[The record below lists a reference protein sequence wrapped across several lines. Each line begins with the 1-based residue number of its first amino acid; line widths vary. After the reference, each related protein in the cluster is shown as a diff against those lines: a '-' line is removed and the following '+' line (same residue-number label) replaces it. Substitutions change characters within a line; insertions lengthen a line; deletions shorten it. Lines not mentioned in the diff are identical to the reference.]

1 MIFSFLKNKIRKKTD
16 VRLLFGVLLFNTWEL
31 VHDAHETKLVDLGR
45 KTTD

>member
-1 MIFSFLKNKIRKKTD
+1 MIFSFLKNKIRKRKD

-31 VHDAHETKLVDLGR
+31 VYDAHETKLVDLER